1 MTMNFSC
8 FDRIRTTVIL
18 AALVGIAGCKATNPT
33 NPAPVMRTPTP
44 GVATIVGW
52 GNTAAENADAALTP
66 DYGSTRV
73 TRLYVSF
80 VNGVKTG
87 FGENIV
93 RVSPGS
99 EVIVMCGI
107 YVNYRF
113 FTYDERLDATLAA
126 DRVYELRAYPSGR
139 RCQPYVED
147 VTAKK

>member
-1 MTMNFSC
+1 
-8 FDRIRTTVIL
+8 
-18 AALVGIAGCKATNPT
+18 
-33 NPAPVMRTPTP
+33 MRTPTP

-66 DYGSTRV
+66 EYGATRV

-80 VNGVKTG
+80 VNGNKTG

-93 RVSPGS
+93 RVAPGA
-99 EVIVMCGI
+99 EVIVMCGV

-113 FTYDERLDATLAA
+113 FTYDERLDGPFAA
-126 DRVYELRAYPSGR
+126 NRVYELRANPSGR

-147 VTAKK
+147 VTAGK